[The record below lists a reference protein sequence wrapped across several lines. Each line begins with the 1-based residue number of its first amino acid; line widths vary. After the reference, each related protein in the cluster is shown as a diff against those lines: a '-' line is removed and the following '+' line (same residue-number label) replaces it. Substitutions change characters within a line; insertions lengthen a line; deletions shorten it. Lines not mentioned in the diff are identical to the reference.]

1 MSSSGRNYPDRL
13 RATDSKK
20 CYQFFT
26 YCESL
31 YITYNIHN
39 IDLSVKKALDAPV
52 LSNHDCRNAYPGEI
66 TSRMMCLGFLEG
78 GKDSCK
84 GDGGGPVVCNGVL
97 QGLVSWGHGCA
108 GRTRPGVYTKVCEF
122 NDWIRGMM
130 STN

>member
-13 RATDSKK
+13 RATDSKN
-20 CYQFFT
+20 CDQFFT
-26 YCESL
+26 YNL
-31 YITYNIHN
+31 YPLYN

-52 LSNHDCRNAYPGEI
+52 LSRSDCRNAYPGLI

-97 QGLVSWGHGCA
+97 QGIVSWGYGCA
-108 GRTRPGVYTKVCEF
+108 GRNRPGVYTKVCLF